1 MPNTEV
7 ARTFQSKTLVS
18 QNSTLA
24 VDGSR
29 HTCSMITGVNKTEH
43 AWWRMVLAKPF
54 LVYKIELLFK
64 PDEAIGHL
72 MFYWQPRMFVEVTF
86 YESFEAWLLFDPNF
100 FWHPYMS

>member
-1 MPNTEV
+1 
-7 ARTFQSKTLVS
+7 
-18 QNSTLA
+18 
-24 VDGSR
+24 
-29 HTCSMITGVNKTEH
+29 
-43 AWWRMVLAKPF
+43 MVLAKPF

-100 FWHPYMS
+100 FWHPYMSWISNVLQYDVLTLWVASNYRDN